1 MVIIISFGALTLQ
14 VVMGGGRKYMY
25 PKNQPDVEYPSVGKH
40 NGTRKDGRY
49 LVDEWLAKKKDSV
62 RFPLSRLSSVF
73 RCALFTLAITF
84 AFTWKFEV
92 TAL

>member
-1 MVIIISFGALTLQ
+1 
-14 VVMGGGRKYMY
+14 MY

-62 RFPLSRLSSVF
+62 CFPLSRLSSAF
-73 RCALFTLAITF
+73 RCALFIFAITF
-84 AFTWKFEV
+84 AYLEIQSDCTISQTLVLLSFFN
-92 TAL
+92 A